1 MTATRPPGT
10 ELASA
15 LSLCPPGR
23 PASRAVAVLT
33 LLALLVAI
41 TVSSSLLTALG
52 IPYAAPTGSFVYK
65 LHPATLLIGLALV
78 LALAGNGNPLRE
90 LGRSLAHQPAV
101 AVYLGTVLAM
111 AGWSVL
117 RFGLSGAAFFIDTL
131 MMPAVLLLLL
141 ARLDL
146 DQQRRL
152 FVAVAGLLVLNALIG
167 IAEQLLRVRLEPY
180 TVGEGIVLVEDV
192 FRATALFGHP
202 LTNAALTGFLLFV
215 LYRLRDP
222 AARLALCLVATA
234 ALLSFGGRTAL
245 MVNLALLVMLATLDL
260 ARHARDEGLTY
271 RQLTGGTLL
280 IFLML
285 ATLVAAVAMGSI
297 GQRIATSLVWDQS
310 AQVREK
316 SLLVFGHLGWQPL
329 VFGMSPEQIA
339 EAAWNVGI
347 RPPDAAIES
356 FWLVLALQVGIP
368 LTALFGLGLAGFFAR
383 LARLGGAAVGLGL
396 LGFVLVTSTSISL
409 AFKSELLVVV
419 AALAHLAAVHRCSG
433 RASLEG
439 GQLALL
445 ASPRLHPIPT
455 GSPSEQGMA
464 R

>member
-1 MTATRPPGT
+1 MA
-10 ELASA
+10 
-15 LSLCPPGR
+15 
-23 PASRAVAVLT
+23 
-33 LLALLVAI
+33 LALA
-41 TVSSSLLTALG
+41 
-52 IPYAAPTGSFVYK
+52 
-65 LHPATLLIGLALV
+65 LALV
-78 LALAGNGNPLRE
+78 GSGNPLRE

-111 AGWSVL
+111 AAWSVL
-117 RFGLSGAAFFIDTL
+117 RFGASGAAFFIDTL
-131 MMPAVLLLLL
+131 MMPGVLLLLL

-146 DQQRRL
+146 DRQRRL
-152 FVAVAGLLVLNALIG
+152 FVAVTSVLVLNALIG
-167 IAEQLLRVRLEPY
+167 IVEQLLRVRLEPY

-222 AARLALCLVATA
+222 VARLALCLVATA

-245 MVNLALLVMLATLDL
+245 MVNLALLAMLATLDL

-271 RQLTGGTLL
+271 RQLTGGSLL
-280 IFLML
+280 IVLML
-285 ATLVAAVAMGSI
+285 ATLVAAVAMGGV
-297 GQRIATSLVWDQS
+297 GQRIAASLVWDQS
-310 AQVREK
+310 AQVRQK
-316 SLLVFGHLGWQPL
+316 SLLVFGQLGWQQL
-329 VFGMSPEQIA
+329 AFGMSPEQIA

-368 LTALFGLGLAGFFAR
+368 LTALFGLGLAGFFVR
-383 LARLGGAAVGLGL
+383 LARLGGAAVGFGL

-419 AALAHLAAVHRCSG
+419 AALAHLAAVRRCDG
-433 RASLEG
+433 
-439 GQLALL
+439 LAP
-445 ASPRLHPIPT
+445 A
-455 GSPSEQGMA
+455 SPSEPAEAARPRPIATRGLLRQGA
-464 R
+464 A